1 MIQAEKKEKNSLFIP
16 LFPAALPIIPEIA
29 HSGPHKKDQREFGK
43 EIPKSTGEP
52 DNDETEGEDRRAPRH
67 LRRPRDGAQR
77 VQDQMEV
84 HAGGGAREVV
94 LQLPPLHHPHYWR
107 FDDDDGE
114 ASFVVMETCQ
124 CRKNPPTG
132 NGFPT
137 IRADD
142 WCGSFDR
149 SDNCW

>member
-1 MIQAEKKEKNSLFIP
+1 MAKPKDKTDE
-16 LFPAALPIIPEIA
+16 LPVIYDDPVM
-29 HSGPHKKDQREFGK
+29 GRREFK
-43 EIPKSTGEP
+43 TKWEFTQAAE
-52 DNDETEGEDRRAPRH
+52 
-67 LRRPRDGAQR
+67 
-77 VQDQMEV
+77 
-84 HAGGGAREVV
+84 REKWCCNCRYC
-94 LQLPPLHHPHYWR
+94 HHPHYWR

-124 CRKNPPTG
+124 CRRNPPTG

-142 WCGSFDR
+142 WCGAFDR

>member
-1 MIQAEKKEKNSLFIP
+1 MTKPKDKTDE
-16 LFPAALPIIPEIA
+16 LPVIYDDPVM
-29 HSGPHKKDQREFGK
+29 GRREFK
-43 EIPKSTGEP
+43 TKWEFTQAAE
-52 DNDETEGEDRRAPRH
+52 
-67 LRRPRDGAQR
+67 
-77 VQDQMEV
+77 
-84 HAGGGAREVV
+84 REKWCCNCRYC
-94 LQLPPLHHPHYWR
+94 HHPHYWR

-132 NGFPT
+132 NGFPV

-142 WCGSFDR
+142 WCGAFDR